1 MPGPRKE
8 TEREGKDP
16 MLAQTCLGNMINKS
30 KFPTLGDLQEC
41 LTLKESTHDVSYG
54 VTGLTR
60 DSVLYLSVVGDL

>member
-1 MPGPRKE
+1 
-8 TEREGKDP
+8 